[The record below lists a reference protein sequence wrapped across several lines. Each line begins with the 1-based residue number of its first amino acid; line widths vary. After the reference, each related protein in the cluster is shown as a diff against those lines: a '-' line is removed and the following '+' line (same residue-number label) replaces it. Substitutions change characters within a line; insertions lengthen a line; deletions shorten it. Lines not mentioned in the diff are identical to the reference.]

1 MNKKKYKVWIVLLL
15 FLAPV
20 LATNE
25 TVTEIVSVPL
35 NVTITHNINDTVV
48 ILQSGTAIFEYSVTG
63 TQNTQPVFTTEF
75 NYTYDTYE
83 INLSEISET
92 CKATTTLQDS
102 QYHDL
107 RAYLDNTM
115 LPQQS
120 ILNNLTDDLTNCMRF
135 NSDLKLK
142 ANLSQDR
149 VQSLDRELD
158 MERDNSKY
166 LGWIAAGAILLL
178 LFMVIAEM
186 GLFEKIKGGGY
197 A

>member
-1 MNKKKYKVWIVLLL
+1 MNKKKYVWVVLLL

-20 LATNE
+20 LAVNE
-25 TVTEIVSVPL
+25 TVTEIVNVPL
-35 NVTITHNINDTVV
+35 NVTITHNVNDTIVV
-48 ILQSGTAIFEYSVTG
+48 IQGGDNIFEYTIVG
-63 TQNTQPVFTTEF
+63 TQVKQPVFTMEF
-75 NYTYDTYE
+75 NYTYDFYE
-83 INLSEISET
+83 INLSEISDA

-102 QYHDL
+102 QYNDL
-107 RAYLDNTM
+107 RAYIDNTI

-135 NSDLKLK
+135 NSDLKLR

-149 VQSLDRELD
+149 VLGLDKELD

-178 LFMVIAEM
+178 LFMVVAEM